1 MSVLNPN
8 HAPTPA
14 EREILNTELTETL
27 GKIGVSVAVIS
38 SGDLRQLI
46 ISQYLPEEEK

>member
-27 GKIGVSVAVIS
+27 GKIGVSVCLLITSTHS
-38 SGDLRQLI
+38 STA
-46 ISQYLPEEEK
+46 Y